1 MTQKSDANNRLA
13 TILLV
18 DDEPHVTEAL
28 KRAFR
33 REPYEFLTAAS
44 ALEAQTILEQRHV
57 DVVVSDEQ
65 MPGLSG
71 SQLLSWVRE
80 RFPHTIR
87 MILSG
92 QASLQAA
99 VRAINEGEVYRFF
112 LKPCNPTD
120 LMVTIRQA
128 LATKK
133 LEEQSRRLLR
143 EYQRQAALLAQVNL
157 NAPELLR
164 LDIDERGALVVDEAD
179 GEGELSDL
187 LAEIELA
194 MKRA

>member
-33 REPYEFLTAAS
+33 REHYEFLTAAS

>member
-1 MTQKSDANNRLA
+1 
-13 TILLV
+13 
-18 DDEPHVTEAL
+18 
-28 KRAFR
+28 
-33 REPYEFLTAAS
+33 
-44 ALEAQTILEQRHV
+44 
-57 DVVVSDEQ
+57 
-65 MPGLSG
+65 
-71 SQLLSWVRE
+71 
-80 RFPHTIR
+80 
-87 MILSG
+87 
-92 QASLQAA
+92 
-99 VRAINEGEVYRFF
+99 
-112 LKPCNPTD
+112 
-120 LMVTIRQA
+120 MVTIRQA